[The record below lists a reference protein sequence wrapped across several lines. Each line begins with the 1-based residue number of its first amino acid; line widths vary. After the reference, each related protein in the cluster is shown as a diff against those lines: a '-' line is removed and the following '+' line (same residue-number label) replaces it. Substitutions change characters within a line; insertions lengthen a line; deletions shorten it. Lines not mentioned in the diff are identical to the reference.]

1 MAKAATKP
9 TRPKGP
15 KREVATKAPVK
26 LAAKATSAR
35 KGAASGARWNDDYT
49 SGAHKRWTLASP
61 SQELVGVIATLGLV
75 PGSAALD
82 VGCGAGVELVFLAK
96 HGFRAIGLDVAPKAL
111 ELAATLAKK
120 AAVEV
125 ELLEGSA
132 VSIPLDAD
140 AVDLVNDRGLLQ
152 HLSENERGKYARE
165 VARVLR
171 PGGVLVLRGAR
182 VAGDGVVAVSAQSL
196 DRHFDRRYFRFGP
209 LLEVELD
216 GPSGRL
222 PAHMVILRRT
232 ADLFGTHD

>member
-9 TRPKGP
+9 IRAKTP

-26 LAAKATSAR
+26 LAAKAPSIK
-35 KGAASGARWNDDYT
+35 KGAAGARWNDDYT
-49 SGAHKRWTLASP
+49 SSAYKRWTLSFP

-82 VGCGAGVELVFLAK
+82 AGCGAGVELVFLAK
-96 HGFRAIGLDVAPKAL
+96 NGFRAIGLDVAPKAL
-111 ELAATLAKK
+111 EMAAALAKK
-120 AAVEV
+120 AGVEV

-132 VSIPLDAD
+132 VSIPLGAD
-140 AVDLVNDRGLLQ
+140 SVDLVNDRGLLQ
-152 HLSENERGKYARE
+152 HLSESERGKYARE

-171 PGGVLVLRGAR
+171 PGGVIVLRGAR
-182 VAGDGVVAVSAQSL
+182 APGDGIVALTAQSL

-209 LLEVELD
+209 LLEIELD

-222 PAHMVILRRT
+222 PSNMIILRRT
-232 ADLFGTHD
+232 ADLFGTYD